1 MHMAEEHRTSSTLRT
16 RGGHHIGELEERL
29 DRLAEGLRSGPRP
42 QTPAPWAVL
51 PLIVIMLVVVGLP
64 GLVR

>member
-1 MHMAEEHRTSSTLRT
+1 MHTAEVLRSASTLRP

-29 DRLAEGLRSGPRP
+29 DRLAEGLRRGPRP
-42 QTPAPWAVL
+42 QAPAPWTVL
-51 PLIVIMLVVVGLP
+51 SLIVIVLVVVGLP